1 MKTIFVPTDLS
12 EHAGTALKYAL
23 EMTKTV
29 PVEKLIFFHNNPQVI
44 SSEIPVLYWDDLQR
58 MNDELKEHLS
68 QKLSKALD
76 EAGIDESVLKTEI
89 IVVSDAGT
97 ISSVAE
103 MAKKK
108 KADLIVMGSH
118 GKTGIEKFVFGSV
131 TAGVLE
137 NSSLPVLVIPRHFRF
152 KPVNKVALASS
163 LTHFTP
169 EIRSVLA
176 ITKALGARLEV
187 VHFDDAL
194 LSEKLISHARRV
206 LAEIDGQDIDLHVFP
221 INLEEKLADQI
232 RKYVAHSKPDW
243 LVMLPKKREWYEK
256 LFLSSKTLEVAME
269 YSKPMLVMHI
279 A

>member
-1 MKTIFVPTDLS
+1 
-12 EHAGTALKYAL
+12 
-23 EMTKTV
+23 
-29 PVEKLIFFHNNPQVI
+29 
-44 SSEIPVLYWDDLQR
+44 
-58 MNDELKEHLS
+58 
-68 QKLSKALD
+68 LD

-103 MAKKK
+103 TAKKK

-232 RKYVAHSKPDW
+232 RKYVAYSKPDW

-269 YSKPMLVMHI
+269 LTNLCSSFALWLKSGSGNTRVQATILSCSTTGSVHLTSAGKKLKKYVTADSASGPTALS
-279 A
+279 